1 MQPSLLLDETQWSQ
15 DGGLLTLQS
24 ICSQPRL
31 WCEGFH
37 AVQQHSAAIDHFWQQ
52 MGNEPRNIILCGA
65 GSSLSAAR
73 VAAQWL
79 QQQTGRDIQVLASTD
94 IVVKPELYLTNRP
107 TLLVSVTSS
116 GSTPESVAVFEHAE
130 HLIDDCYHLIIAN
143 DPQGE
148 LPRRSQ
154 QHAKA
159 LYIPAPNG
167 TKNGSFAAAAEFTLP
182 IWYLLLIF
190 LPQHW
195 DIAQRA
201 LNVYQHG
208 ADYFLTQQAE
218 KIAAIAQRDAPVV
231 VSLGSSSL
239 QFIAADASLK
249 LLEMC
254 NGKQATDDFST
265 LAFRHGP
272 KLIVNQPVTVVC
284 YLSPDQQILRYD
296 LDMATELK
304 AQRHQAGKI
313 IGIYAEADP
322 RIAQAC
328 DEYLHFDAA
337 ELTQLPEV
345 FSGLLYV
352 MFAQL
357 LGLMRARQLG
367 VTPDLP
373 SNDGKVAKVCKVT
386 LYGQDFTDK
395 INA

>member
-1 MQPSLLLDETQWSQ
+1 MQNSSNTLFSEAEWQSA
-15 DGGLLTLQS
+15 GGLLTLQS
-24 ICSQPRL
+24 ICNQPRL
-31 WCEGFH
+31 WREGF
-37 AVQQHSAAIDHFWQQ
+37 ALIQQHRAEIERFWQQ
-52 MGNEPRNIILCGA
+52 LADEPRNIILCGA

-73 VAAQWL
+73 VAAQWIR
-79 QQQTGRDIQVLASTD
+79 QQTGKSIQVLASTD
-94 IVVKPELYLTNRP
+94 IVVKPELYLENKP

-116 GSTPESVAVFEHAE
+116 GSTPESTAVFELAE
-130 HLIDDCYHLIIAN
+130 RLIDDCYHLIVAN

-148 LPRRSQ
+148 LPKRSQ
-154 QHAKA
+154 HHAKT
-159 LYIPAPNG
+159 LYIPAPIG

-190 LPQHW
+190 LPQQW
-195 DIAQRA
+195 EIAQRA
-201 LNVYQHG
+201 LDVYQHG
-208 ADYFLTQQAE
+208 ADYFLSQQAD
-218 KIAAIAQRDAPVV
+218 KIAAIAKRDAPVV
-231 VSLGSSSL
+231 ISLGSSSL

-254 NGKQATDDFST
+254 NGRQATDDFST

-284 YLSPDQQILRYD
+284 YLSPDQEILRYD
-296 LDMATELK
+296 LDMATELA
-304 AQRHQAGKI
+304 AQRHPQGKI
-313 IGIYAEADP
+313 IGIYAANDE
-322 RIAQAC
+322 RVAQAC
-328 DEYLHFDAA
+328 DEYLHFDSP

-357 LGLMRARQLG
+357 LGLLRARQLG

-386 LYGQDFTDK
+386 IYGQD
-395 INA
+395 

>member
-1 MQPSLLLDETQWSQ
+1 MQNSNNTLFSEAEWQSA
-15 DGGLLTLQS
+15 GGLLTLQS
-24 ICSQPRL
+24 ICNQPRL
-31 WCEGFH
+31 WREGF
-37 AVQQHSAAIDHFWQQ
+37 ALIQQHRAEIERFWQQ
-52 MGNEPRNIILCGA
+52 LADEPRNIILCGA

-73 VAAQWL
+73 VAAQWIR
-79 QQQTGRDIQVLASTD
+79 QQTGKSIQVLASTD
-94 IVVKPELYLTNRP
+94 IVVKPELYLENKP

-116 GSTPESVAVFEHAE
+116 GSTPESSAVFELAE
-130 HLIDDCYHLIIAN
+130 RLIDDCYHLIVAN

-148 LPRRSQ
+148 LPKRIHH
-154 QHAKA
+154 HAKT
-159 LYIPAPNG
+159 LYIPAPIG

-190 LPQHW
+190 LPQQW

-201 LNVYQHG
+201 LDVYQHG
-208 ADYFLTQQAE
+208 ADYFLSQQAD
-218 KIAAIAQRDAPVV
+218 KIAAIAKRDAPVV
-231 VSLGSSSL
+231 ISLGSSSL

-254 NGKQATDDFST
+254 NGRQATDDFST

-284 YLSPDQQILRYD
+284 YLSPDQEILRYD
-296 LDMATELK
+296 LDMATELA
-304 AQRHQAGKI
+304 AQRHPQGKI
-313 IGIYAEADP
+313 IGIYAANDE
-322 RIAQAC
+322 RVAQAC
-328 DEYLHFDAA
+328 DEYLHFDSP

-357 LGLMRARQLG
+357 LGLLRARQLG

-386 LYGQDFTDK
+386 IYGQD
-395 INA
+395 